1 VCENKTKEGEIMKE
15 RKKEAPICPRCNG
28 KDVRSRIRTEDY
40 WCRRCGYIGPR
51 EEFIRKED
59 EVR

>member
-1 VCENKTKEGEIMKE
+1 MKE